1 MDMKRRDVFKYG
13 VGKAAEAAGRIAGQ
27 KLALQRRT
35 WLRPPFAKPEL
46 DFLLAC
52 TRCDKCIEACEF
64 DVVFRLQEK
73 WGRQV
78 AGTPAMDLL
87 NRGCHMCADW
97 PCVAACEPEALKR
110 PLPADIAKR
119 PLPADIAKRPLPADI
134 AKRPL
139 PADDDPPLPPKM
151 AHVRIDVET
160 CLPYAGPEC
169 GACADSC
176 PVPGALEWE
185 GGVRPVVNQERC
197 TGCALCREACIV
209 DPKAIVVSGLRDDD
223 AETADIR

>member
-52 TRCDKCIEACEF
+52 TRCDRCIEACEF
-64 DVVFRLQEK
+64 GVVFRLQEK

-97 PCVAACEPEALKR
+97 PCVTACEPGALKR
-110 PLPADIAKR
+110 PPPVVVMKR
-119 PLPADIAKRPLPADI
+119 PST
-134 AKRPL
+134 
-139 PADDDPPLPPKM
+139 ADDDPPLPRKM
-151 AHVRIDVET
+151 AFVRIDVET

-209 DPKAIVVSGLRDDD
+209 DPKAIEVSGLRDDD
-223 AETADIR
+223 AERADIR